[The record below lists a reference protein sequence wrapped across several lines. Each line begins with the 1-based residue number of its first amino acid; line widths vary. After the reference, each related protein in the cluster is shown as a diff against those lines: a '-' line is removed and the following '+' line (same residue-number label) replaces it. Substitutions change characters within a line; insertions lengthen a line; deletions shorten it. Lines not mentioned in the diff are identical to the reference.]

1 MNSPLP
7 RIPKE
12 LLHTLSLS
20 KQSPV
25 CPICQTPVPLEIAKT
40 DEDGVAIHEQ
50 CYLFKVKLNGAST
63 A

>member
-1 MNSPLP
+1 MNSPLSG
-7 RIPKE
+7 IPKE
-12 LLHTLSLS
+12 FLHSVSPS

-50 CYLFKVKLNGAST
+50 CYILKVKLNGAST